1 MEDEF
6 PKREASRLAPQVRR
20 QLEQPDASLT
30 VLVRLSHGAA
40 ESEVLAALIEMGASV
55 RSSGPG
61 GVIAQVNADQAASLA
76 KMPGVV
82 AIDAPRVFHPKVTP
96 RLKQR

>member
-6 PKREASRLAPQVRR
+6 PERESSRLAPQVRR
-20 QLEQPDASLT
+20 QLEQPNASLT

-40 ESEVLAALIEMGASV
+40 ETEVVAALEEIGVSV
-55 RSSGPG
+55 RSSGAG
-61 GVIAQVNADQAASLA
+61 GIIAQVNADQAVSLA

-82 AIDAPRVFHPKVTP
+82 AIDAPRVFHPKVAP